1 MNTPCAIAP
10 SVSPKASLMDLPVS
24 RCTQCA
30 MSSRRA
36 RTSIATARSSA
47 PRRTAGIAAH
57 VTWACRA
64 AATAAATSPSRER
77 LTRYS
82 ARPSIGEYF
91 VKYSSPVAARGSPS
105 IQLRTRSGKL
115 KGVIASSPR
124 GIATID
130 AELDAGD
137 VRRGAGCEKDQR
149 SREVRLL
156 GPAAKRHARA
166 EFLYERGVLTTEHT
180 PTRKRDAAHALRRPV
195 RGEIT
200 REVHQ
205 RGLRRAVGGP
215 RFHRQHR
222 FALCE

>member
-24 RCTQCA
+24 RCTQRA

-36 RTSIATARSSA
+36 RNSIAMSCSTA

-57 VTWACRA
+57 AACACRA

-91 VKYSSPVAARGSPS
+91 VKYSSPAAARGSPS

-115 KGVIASSPR
+115 NGVIASSPR
-124 GIATID
+124 GIAAID

-137 VRRGAGCEKDQR
+137 VRRGAGCLFVLW

-156 GPAAKRHARA
+156 GHAAQRHARA
-166 EFLYERGVLTTEHT
+166 EFLFERGVLPAEHT
-180 PTRKRDAAHALRRPV
+180 ARRQRIDAHAVRRPV

-200 REVHQ
+200 REIHQ
-205 RGLRRAVGGP
+205 RGL
-215 RFHRQHR
+215 
-222 FALCE
+222 

>member
-36 RTSIATARSSA
+36 RNSIATSCSTA

-149 SREVRLL
+149 SREVRLH
-156 GPAAKRHARA
+156 GHAAQRPARA
-166 EFLYERGVLTTEHT
+166 EILFVCGVLPAEHT
-180 PTRKRDAAHALRRPV
+180 ARRQRIDANAVRRPV

-200 REVHQ
+200 REIHQ
-205 RGLRRAVGGP
+205 RGQRRGGGGGGGG
-215 RFHRQHR
+215 RGGGG
-222 FALCE
+222 